1 MTIFLVTLI
10 LSTCCSVCVL
20 NAQQQP
26 TVDRLQRRELNDKSK
41 RVSSSSL
48 VGGKGDKKKPVINPV
63 FRNDSSQ
70 VSSDRQL
77 HVSGI
82 RLVVSKTNKLQTGR
96 LPVQRQSGC
105 SPRIYLMT
113 LKFGKCSTQVET
125 TVSACGVVDVC
136 LWEVGGCISF
146 QLCYGSCI
154 GSSRGG
160 TRKFTSTTDVKDG
173 DGGCACCSP
182 RGAISNKHY
191 QVHCT
196 ANGRRRRKLFVIP
209 HVGECQ
215 CEPCG

>member
-125 TVSACGVVDVC
+125 T
-136 LWEVGGCISF
+136 
-146 QLCYGSCI
+146 LCYGSCI